1 MLRTSGW
8 KSIFIC
14 WVAIAGKYLIFFL
27 LELLL
32 YLLLYLVIFRPASR
46 PSLEAGS
53 IFFFFWNIS
62 FSCSFLFSYLCRT
75 RTATARGR
83 FRRAPSTRISA
94 LEPVS
99 GARVFPLLLHLIIF
113 INSFLFIMNVAKNL
127 QLLTSAYDQSH
138 LDKEELAGSITS
150 ENFSASSTGSS
161 PASSSSLSVPGWQV
175 VWKEQTFIAE
185 DCNSLKLK
193 ILKFTKLKYHR

>member
-1 MLRTSGW
+1 M
-8 KSIFIC
+8 
-14 WVAIAGKYLIFFL
+14 V
-27 LELLL
+27 
-32 YLLLYLVIFRPASR
+32 FRPASR

-53 IFFFFWNIS
+53 IFFYFWNIS
-62 FSCSFLFSYLCRT
+62 FSCSFLFSLIHLCRT
-75 RTATARGR
+75 RTATARGT

-99 GARVFPLLLHLIIF
+99 GARVFPLLHLIIF
-113 INSFLFIMNVAKNL
+113 INSFFIMNVAKNL

-193 ILKFTKLKYHR
+193 ILKFTKSKYHR

>member
-1 MLRTSGW
+1 
-8 KSIFIC
+8 
-14 WVAIAGKYLIFFL
+14 
-27 LELLL
+27 
-32 YLLLYLVIFRPASR
+32 
-46 PSLEAGS
+46 
-53 IFFFFWNIS
+53 
-62 FSCSFLFSYLCRT
+62 
-75 RTATARGR
+75 
-83 FRRAPSTRISA
+83 
-94 LEPVS
+94 
-99 GARVFPLLLHLIIF
+99 
-113 INSFLFIMNVAKNL
+113 MNVAKNL

-193 ILKFTKLKYHR
+193 LLKFNNNRNITDNDFNPPRVLSPGILEASPAVVGGVAAGTELNFIFKMAPVQTCFVLAAS

>member
-1 MLRTSGW
+1 M
-8 KSIFIC
+8 
-14 WVAIAGKYLIFFL
+14 
-27 LELLL
+27 
-32 YLLLYLVIFRPASR
+32 
-46 PSLEAGS
+46 
-53 IFFFFWNIS
+53 
-62 FSCSFLFSYLCRT
+62 
-75 RTATARGR
+75 TARGR

-99 GARVFPLLLHLIIF
+99 GARVFPLLHLIIF

-127 QLLTSAYDQSH
+127 QLLTSAYNQSH
-138 LDKEELAGSITS
+138 LDKEEHAGSITS

-193 ILKFTKLKYHR
+193 LLKFNNNRNITDNDFNPPRVLSPGILEASP